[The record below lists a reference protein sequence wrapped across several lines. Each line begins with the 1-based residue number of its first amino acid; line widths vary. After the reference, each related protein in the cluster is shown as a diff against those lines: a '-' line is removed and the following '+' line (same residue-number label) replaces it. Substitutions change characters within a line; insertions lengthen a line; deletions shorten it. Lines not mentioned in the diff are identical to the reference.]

1 MAGEQKAQT
10 TLTGFEQILRGM
22 NDLMNEAKTGPKGLA
37 EQERVQRILSDR
49 IKQALTM
56 YEALGKE
63 MFLPAPPLGGMT
75 RIDLSKI
82 SELLHLTST
91 GTLLDMHK
99 QLSEGLEVR
108 SVKHLIGN
116 LSAIP
121 KDEALAAFGVSWR
134 TIERKARK
142 ARKKPLSPEQSGRVF
157 KFAEVLAKA
166 TDVFGSQEKAE
177 AWLSRPAVGLNQQ
190 RPIDLLATAA
200 GVELVESFLTRL
212 DYGVYS

>member
-1 MAGEQKAQT
+1 MAGEQKTQT
-10 TLTGFEQILRGM
+10 TLTGFAQVLRGI
-22 NDLMNEAKTGPKGLA
+22 NDLVNETKTGPNDLA
-37 EQERVQRILSDR
+37 EQERVRRILFDR

-56 YEALGKE
+56 CETLGKE
-63 MFLPAPPLGGMT
+63 ALPLGRVT
-75 RIDLSKI
+75 RVDLSKI
-82 SELLHLTST
+82 SELLHLTRT
-91 GTLLDMHK
+91 ETLLDMHV
-99 QLSEGLEVR
+99 QLREGFEVR

-121 KDEALAAFGVSWR
+121 RDEVLAALGVSWR
-134 TIERKARK
+134 TIERK

-166 TDVFGSQEKAE
+166 TDVLGSQEGAE